1 MLGRDSIRGGSV
13 GVQRGETLPQRHH
26 GESARGATRVVPGD
40 RGVSGVAGVV
50 ATDFGANAVHGGPD
64 SRSLPNAQEVD
75 EVGRVFAWVMKTR
88 HEDVYTNPGSKARIA
103 EFFARVG
110 EDPPASVIAG
120 A

>member
-1 MLGRDSIRGGSV
+1 
-13 GVQRGETLPQRHH
+13 
-26 GESARGATRVVPGD
+26 
-40 RGVSGVAGVV
+40 
-50 ATDFGANAVHGGPD
+50 
-64 SRSLPNAQEVD
+64 VD